1 MTDNKR
7 IVDVIAD
14 ALEMHI
20 NNTVKDNSYITSMNA
35 ELSEHQRSEVEEI
48 IQDVVSEYADSIIDE
63 RISNWMDENL
73 HDRIAGRINITF
85 D

>member
-20 NNTVKDNSYITSMNA
+20 SNTVRDNTSMNN
-35 ELSEHQRSEVEEI
+35 ELSEYQRSEVEEI

-63 RISNWMDENL
+63 RISDWMDENL
-73 HDRIAGRINITF
+73 EDRIAGRINITF

>member
-20 NNTVKDNSYITSMNA
+20 SNTVRDNTSMNN
-35 ELSEHQRSEVEEI
+35 ELSEYQRSEVEEM
-48 IQDVVSEYADSIIDE
+48 IQDVVSEYVDSIIDE

>member
-14 ALEMHI
+14 ALELHI
-20 NNTVKDNSYITSMNA
+20 SNTVRDNTSMNT
-35 ELSEHQRSEVEEI
+35 ELSQYQRSEVEDM
-48 IQDVVSEYADSIIDE
+48 IQETVSEYVDSIMDE
-63 RISNWMDENL
+63 RITNWMDENL
-73 HDRIAGRINITF
+73 EDRIAGRINITF

>member
-1 MTDNKR
+1 MTDKR

-20 NNTVKDNSYITSMNA
+20 SNTVRDNTSMNN
-35 ELSEHQRSEVEEI
+35 ELSEYQRSEVEEI
-48 IQDVVSEYADSIIDE
+48 IQDVISEYADSIIDE

-73 HDRIAGRINITF
+73 TDRIAGRINITF

>member
-20 NNTVKDNSYITSMNA
+20 SNTVKDNTSINN
-35 ELSEHQRSEVEEI
+35 ELSESQRSEVEDMIHEI
-48 IQDVVSEYADSIIDE
+48 VSEYFDSNIDE
-63 RISNWMDENL
+63 RISDWMNENL

>member
-20 NNTVKDNSYITSMNA
+20 SNTVKENTSMND
-35 ELSEHQRSEVEEI
+35 ELSEYQRSEIEDI
-48 IQDVVSEYADSIIDE
+48 IHETVSEYFDSNIDE

-73 HDRIAGRINITF
+73 HDLIAGRINITF

>member
-20 NNTVKDNSYITSMNA
+20 NNTVKDNTSMNA
-35 ELSEHQRSEVEEI
+35 ELSEYQRSEVEDM

-63 RISNWMDENL
+63 RISDWMNENL
-73 HDRIAGRINITF
+73 ADRIAGRINITF

>member
-1 MTDNKR
+1 MTDKR

-20 NNTVKDNSYITSMNA
+20 SNTVRDNTSMNA
-35 ELSEHQRSEVEEI
+35 ELSEYQRSEVEEI
-48 IQDVVSEYADSIIDE
+48 IQDVLSEYADSIIDE

-73 HDRIAGRINITF
+73 TDRIAGRINITF